1 MATITENLQTIYD
14 SRIDIKQAIE
24 DMGGTIEGDM
34 TTYAS
39 AIRNIPSGSGNG
51 AYALVEHG
59 TNDTTFM
66 LTPNTF
72 HVWGEVNSLAL
83 TLGGE
88 TSGVANEYLFQF
100 TSGSEP
106 TTLILPDNV
115 KFNSDFTIEENK
127 IYQISILNG
136 LGTAM
141 SWESNLIKLI
151 TFTVDG
157 IEYQAEEGMTWEEWV
172 NSDYNTD
179 NFYISG
185 SLTYKDNKYISNQ
198 GESFRIIINNM
209 VYTLYNPSGGG
220 AE

>member
-72 HVWGEVNSLAL
+72 HVWGEVTSL
-83 TLGGE
+83 TLTFE
-88 TSGVANEYLFQF
+88 EEDSGVSNEYLFQF
-100 TSGSEP
+100 ESGSEA
-106 TTLILPDNV
+106 TTLALPDDIIWANDEIPV
-115 KFNSDFTIEENK
+115 IESK
-127 IYQISILNG
+127 CTYQISILNG
-136 LGTAM
+136 FA
-141 SWESNLIKLI
+141 
-151 TFTVDG
+151 
-157 IEYQAEEGMTWEEWV
+157 
-172 NSDYNTD
+172 
-179 NFYISG
+179 
-185 SLTYKDNKYISNQ
+185 
-198 GESFRIIINNM
+198 
-209 VYTLYNPSGGG
+209 TLMKFKKPIVMI
-220 AE
+220 